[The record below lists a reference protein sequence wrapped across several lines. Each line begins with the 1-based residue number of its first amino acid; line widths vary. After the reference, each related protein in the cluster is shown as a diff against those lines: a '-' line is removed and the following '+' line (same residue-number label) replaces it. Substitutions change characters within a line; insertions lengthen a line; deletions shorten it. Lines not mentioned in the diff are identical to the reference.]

1 MQVSFLSIIF
11 MALSAIISI
20 GLPIFLFTFF
30 HKKYKAPV
38 LPMIVGITAFIIFV
52 LVLERSIHLIVLG
65 KFALKQKPFIY
76 MLYGTLMAGLFEETA
91 RFLSFNI
98 LKRKYNGINT
108 GLSYGIGHGGI
119 EAIILSGIAMINAIV
134 FSIII
139 NTGSL
144 EIITG
149 KLQGEALD
157 QINTQITTLISTAP
171 YLFFI
176 GGIERI
182 FAIGIQM
189 SLSIIIFYS
198 VFCKGKWWLYPIA
211 IIIHAIIDSPAAL
224 MQAGAINNVFIVE
237 GLVCLSSILI
247 MLLAKVIHK
256 KLKERLTA

>member
-1 MQVSFLSIIF
+1 MII
-11 MALSAIISI
+11 
-20 GLPIFLFTFF
+20 
-30 HKKYKAPV
+30 
-38 LPMIVGITAFIIFV
+38 GIAAFIIFV

-76 MLYGTLMAGLFEETA
+76 MLYGTLMAGIFEETA
-91 RFLSFNI
+91 RFLSFSI

-139 NTGSL
+139 NTQSL

-171 YLFFI
+171 HLFLI

-189 SLSIIIFYS
+189 SLSIIVFYS
-198 VFCKGKWWLYPIA
+198 VFCKGKRWLYPIA

-224 MQAGAINNVFIVE
+224 MQAGAINNIFLVE

-247 MLLAKVIHK
+247 ILLAKVIHK
-256 KLKERLTA
+256 KLKKCLIS